1 VIKAAQCPWKLKSDH
16 DLAVSPRLYVW
27 AEGGRPKASSPARL
41 FAQGAGL
48 KLSGI
53 RGSGPGGRIVKRGVE
68 EASHQS
74 QIRKTTVRQLAE
86 SF

>member
-1 VIKAAQCPWKLKSDH
+1 MIKAAQCPWKFKSYH
-16 DLAVSPRLYVW
+16 DLTVSPRLYVW

-41 FAQGAGL
+41 FVQGAGL

-53 RGSGPGGRIVKRGVE
+53 RGSGPGGLIVKRGVE
-68 EASHQS
+68 EALHQS
-74 QIRKTTVRQLAE
+74 QIRKTAVRQLAE